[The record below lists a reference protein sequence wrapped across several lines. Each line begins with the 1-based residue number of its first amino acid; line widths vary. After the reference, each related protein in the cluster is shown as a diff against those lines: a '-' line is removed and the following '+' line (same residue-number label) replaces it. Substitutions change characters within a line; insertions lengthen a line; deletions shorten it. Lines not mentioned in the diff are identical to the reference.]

1 MKADAALHGS
11 GSGGASI
18 SAATKT
24 MLRQLNKGAGA
35 ADDEADGAGAG
46 ARRRAYEDERE
57 HLLVPFENA
66 SPTVQLDAVLALVQE
81 LSGATEATPDMRF
94 FDAGMSSAEVVQ
106 FVRRLERLSGMAL
119 PSSLLFQ
126 HSTARA
132 VVAHLQTFDGK
143 ADGGKGLSPATGGRQ
158 LNIAAMDGA
167 RLINS
172 VLVAMVHLAFFV
184 CRQSEYPWAQFLWE
198 HRYAMSYF
206 FFMSG
211 FFAWQA
217 HGKEDPAKY
226 CTWDMATVM
235 LRPLC
240 PSYWVVWLSMGPF
253 YLYDIF
259 GPCFPNIIYALSLMA
274 NFTLFESIS
283 PLYAPMGVSM
293 VQGWTLSCQVGFCMC
308 FNHMRRWMHIP
319 TAATL
324 SDGSFKR
331 GVAWQLLLCCVI
343 CTVQSIIDA
352 IVAVVKDMGMNVGL
366 LNVAVSFLAWNLF
379 ALFWLRMPFFYI
391 GMLISQ
397 ICEHAEMNA
406 RQLRLLGGF
415 VDLMCVGWLVNLAVT
430 AMNPNPTAI
439 PHPGVANYT
448 RIAGAWIQIFN
459 VAPWVLVLVG
469 LARARSFL
477 GGVLSHP
484 CARRRRGQADFPAS
498 SR

>member
-1 MKADAALHGS
+1 
-11 GSGGASI
+11 
-18 SAATKT
+18 
-24 MLRQLNKGAGA
+24 
-35 ADDEADGAGAG
+35 
-46 ARRRAYEDERE
+46 
-57 HLLVPFENA
+57 
-66 SPTVQLDAVLALVQE
+66 
-81 LSGATEATPDMRF
+81 
-94 FDAGMSSAEVVQ
+94 
-106 FVRRLERLSGMAL
+106 
-119 PSSLLFQ
+119 
-126 HSTARA
+126 
-132 VVAHLQTFDGK
+132 
-143 ADGGKGLSPATGGRQ
+143 
-158 LNIAAMDGA
+158 
-167 RLINS
+167 
-172 VLVAMVHLAFFV
+172 
-184 CRQSEYPWAQFLWE
+184 
-198 HRYAMSYF
+198 
-206 FFMSG
+206 
-211 FFAWQA
+211 
-217 HGKEDPAKY
+217 
-226 CTWDMATVM
+226 MATVM

-484 CARRRRGQADFPAS
+484 CARRRRGQARFPRIVALTLRFRLGLPCLPCTGGCSRWSRTRTRS
-498 SR
+498 SCCTCPSCTGPSNPPRAPEPGRSSGHPLATQRRRAPARAAGTSTPSRFLRTSGRTSLRTRPPTCPTSRSPRATAIAG